1 MKGTSNIL
9 MGANLALN
17 IVLSSSLALLWGLL
31 NSLQIVA
38 HFKLLKVVFPSNVE
52 IYFEVL
58 YEISNVSIIPRD
70 ELALYFMELLEV
82 KNDTD

>member
-58 YEISNVSIIPRD
+58 YEISNISIIPRD
-70 ELALYFMELLEV
+70 EITLYFMELMGV

>member
-70 ELALYFMELLEV
+70 EIALYFMELLEV

>member
-1 MKGTSNIL
+1 

-70 ELALYFMELLEV
+70 EIALYFMELLEV